1 MRSQFEVSPI
11 LGEPEI
17 NFSRDDHAFGGAQS
31 MISMHPFV
39 FVISLAASWGS
50 GANAMAGESLPSH
63 CKENE
68 VALFNARFE
77 SKIVSLCGDQ
87 KSEPFKKMAYRYGAI
102 GKIEINL
109 VASTQNKADVVL
121 QSDSASHTGL
131 ASVRFYNFPYAYEVS
146 EGLGMTTGVRLNIFK
161 NEKPIASFESEEYE
175 SRLVEIN
182 FDKVSSPIFQRAS
195 PFLAH

>member
-1 MRSQFEVSPI
+1 MTSVRPY
-11 LGEPEI
+11 
-17 NFSRDDHAFGGAQS
+17 
-31 MISMHPFV
+31 V
-39 FVISLAASWGS
+39 FALSLAFSWGS
-50 GANAMAGESLPSH
+50 GAYAMVNESIPSH
-63 CKENE
+63 CKANE
-68 VALFNARFE
+68 VVFFNARFE
-77 SKIVSLCGDQ
+77 SKIASLCGDQ
-87 KSEPFKKMAYRYGAI
+87 KSEPLKKMAYRYGAI

-109 VASTQNKADVVL
+109 VASTQNKAGVVL

-161 NEKPIASFESEEYE
+161 NEKPIASFKSEEYE

-195 PFLAH
+195 PLQPW